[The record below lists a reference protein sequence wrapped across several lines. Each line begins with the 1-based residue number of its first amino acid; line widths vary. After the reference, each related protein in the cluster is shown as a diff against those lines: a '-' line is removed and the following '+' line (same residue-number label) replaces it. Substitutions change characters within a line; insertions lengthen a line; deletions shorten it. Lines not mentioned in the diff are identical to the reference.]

1 MLLLEL
7 CYFCSVKKWI
17 NLIAITF
24 LLAVVSN
31 VGAVFVSTFFAID
44 EQEIS
49 SKLNEEDNESDSET
63 DLKLTDELAT
73 GFLLTTRLSEN
84 SIFSTNTFNIQMCC
98 FTHATNYSFLYQ
110 STIDYPPE
118 NIC

>member
-1 MLLLEL
+1 M

-31 VGAVFVSTFFAID
+31 VGAVFISTFFAID

-49 SKLNEEDNESDSET
+49 FNLTGEDNESDSET
-63 DLKLTDELAT
+63 DLKLTDELAKD
-73 GFLLTTRLSEN
+73 FLLTTRLNEQ
-84 SIFSTNTFNIQMCC
+84 SIFSTHAFNKQTCY

-110 STIDYPPE
+110 SIIDYPPE